1 MNSNL
6 KDYLSYKSINNELN
20 QFILFDWFQATILSE
35 SFEFDKHGCLS
46 GITDFNKT
54 AIDLFK
60 DIFKISSCDLIFES
74 RGVNGYNANYHYN
87 EIYIM
92 FNYSRPEM
100 GFHIKMSGRG
110 CRDFENLNLDYID
123 FFKTINKYVVNYN
136 RIDISIDDFSN
147 KYFSIS
153 KLYSYVRSNCVSSK
167 FLSVLNIEKRKLSDG
182 FDLGHTLQFG
192 SKASNI
198 QITFYDK
205 LKERE
210 SQNMIVSSNIKYWVR
225 TELRFRHDYAK
236 QIVDKILID
245 KDINKI
251 VKSVLSEYISF
262 KDKYSN
268 DSNISRRDNAP
279 WWNNFLENVD
289 KLSLINYLPEDSI
302 SRKSN
307 WLKNSVSKTLFMV
320 YISNLDNLKTDNQTN
335 ELLLN
340 LFQEGFEKFNYED
353 LKLINSNR
361 ISNNLIPYTEKEIF
375 DYVQD
380 IKDYILIKEK
390 EN

>member
-1 MNSNL
+1 MNSNI
-6 KDYLSYKSINNELN
+6 KNYLSYRSVDNDLN

-35 SFEFDKHGCLS
+35 SFEFDNQGCLS
-46 GITDFNKT
+46 GVTDFNKK

-60 DIFKISSCDLIFES
+60 DIFNITSNEIIFES

-87 EIYIM
+87 DIYIM

-110 CRDFENLNLDYID
+110 CRDFENLNLNYID
-123 FFKTINKYVVNYN
+123 FFKKLNKYTINYN

-167 FLSVLNIEKRKLSDG
+167 FLSALNIEKRKLSNG
-182 FDLGHTLQFG
+182 IDLGHTIQFG
-192 SKASNI
+192 SKASNL

-210 SQNMIVSSNIKYWVR
+210 SQNIIVSSNIKYWVR
-225 TELRFRHDYAK
+225 TELRFRHEYAK
-236 QIVDKILID
+236 QIVNKILID

-262 KDKYSN
+262 KDKNSN
-268 DSNISRRDNAP
+268 DSNISRRNNAI
-279 WWNNFLENVD
+279 WWDNFLENVNR
-289 KLSLINYLPEDSI
+289 LSLTNYLPEDSI
-302 SRKSN
+302 ARKSN
-307 WLKNSVSKTLFMV
+307 WLKKSVSKTLFMV
-320 YISNLDNLKTDNQTN
+320 YISNLDNLETDNQTN
-335 ELLLN
+335 ELLLK
-340 LFQEGFEKFNYED
+340 LFQEGFDKFNYED

-361 ISNNLIPYTEKEIF
+361 ISNSLIPYTEKEIF

-380 IKDYILIKEK
+380 IRDYISNLK